1 MFLLDVFYFS
11 PVKNGSFRLDSYE
24 NYNLI
29 IRKVVTVLVTMKKD
43 TRDGRRER
51 SAHNI
56 VPPLPHTT
64 ITYLDYCKKGGG
76 DCRKEE
82 RLRSFDT
89 KVRCTADVSS
99 LPSINNVIVIRKPRK
114 FHSSIQN
121 LAASFK
127 KKN

>member
-1 MFLLDVFYFS
+1 M
-11 PVKNGSFRLDSYE
+11 
-24 NYNLI
+24 
-29 IRKVVTVLVTMKKD
+29 TTLVTMKKD

-121 LAASFK
+121 LAARFK
-127 KKN
+127 TKLTIGHNARAHRLNTIAEGTDDVISCWWWYP